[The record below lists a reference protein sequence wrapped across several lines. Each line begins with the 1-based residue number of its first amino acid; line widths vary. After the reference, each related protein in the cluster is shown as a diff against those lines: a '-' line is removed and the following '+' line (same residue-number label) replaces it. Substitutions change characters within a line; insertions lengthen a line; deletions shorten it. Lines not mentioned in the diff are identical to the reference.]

1 MKVSYSRKNMMNQEF
16 QHYSESQLIEV
27 MILKMHPIQ
36 FGLIVNLI
44 QMKWMK
50 MIYTSENITNQ
61 EFQYHEELRYET
73 SQKSYES
80 ICDQHHQAEKFC

>member
-1 MKVSYSRKNMMNQEF
+1 MESQLIEVITLKMRPIQFGLIVNLIQMKWMKAIHKMQNMMSQEF
-16 QHYSESQLIEV
+16 QHSAESQLIEV

-50 MIYTSENITNQ
+50 VISTCKT
-61 EFQYHEELRYET
+61 
-73 SQKSYES
+73 
-80 ICDQHHQAEKFC
+80 